1 MKTALALL
9 LLAAPAH
16 AQLEIP
22 AMIRG
27 TYAHPQEFWNN
38 GARLDEYGINA
49 VCVHTGGLNSATV
62 ARARAEGYQVYAE
75 FATLNGEYGDKLYK
89 HP

>member
-38 GARLDEYGINA
+38 GARLDEYGS
-49 VCVHTGGLNSATV
+49 TPSASTP
-62 ARARAEGYQVYAE
+62 AA
-75 FATLNGEYGDKLYK
+75 
-89 HP
+89 